1 VRPSGIARVIT
12 ITLAAQTASARPA
25 PDQFDMPRTITLEA
39 PADHYQEWKH
49 ALPCPSGRFSTRITV
64 FDPAQHANFQ
74 SGALIHFWD
83 DDQHQ
88 TGTDFQYR
96 TLKGALPLRVR
107 VRRMETEEIM
117 LAPAIYAPGQSIDVE
132 ISWTGSQNFLFAIDG
147 RTQFKMKTKRQIAWF
162 NLVAVGS
169 RSVFVNNKLE
179 CDLIA

>member
-1 VRPSGIARVIT
+1 
-12 ITLAAQTASARPA
+12 
-25 PDQFDMPRTITLEA
+25 
-39 PADHYQEWKH
+39 
-49 ALPCPSGRFSTRITV
+49 
-64 FDPAQHANFQ
+64 
-74 SGALIHFWD
+74 
-83 DDQHQ
+83 
-88 TGTDFQYR
+88 
-96 TLKGALPLRVR
+96 
-107 VRRMETEEIM
+107 METEEIM